1 MHAAGINVAGYLAG
15 FITLVY
21 IFPMTEPQRAGGP
34 SPIQTPTRPLNRG
47 AASLTKEKIPARTP
61 AAQGQ

>member
-21 IFPMTEPQRAGGP
+21 IFPMTEPQRA
-34 SPIQTPTRPLNRG
+34 
-47 AASLTKEKIPARTP
+47 A
-61 AAQGQ
+61 